1 MQGVEEVSDAAEAAF
16 ARFGYV
22 PAFYRKNLP
31 VLDDS
36 EVSMSNKA
44 AQKWTP
50 PAGGGYVPKRA
61 SKESLESEKAQV
73 SISGVIPPP
82 KKLAEKPVPRERALQ
97 AAQQEMAVRQVRQ
110 DKNMQEME
118 KNMREMELIIAVRHS
133 ACFLYSYSVRECS
146 DVTVHDN

>member
-1 MQGVEEVSDAAEAAF
+1 MQGVEEVSGAAEAAF

-50 PAGGGYVPKRA
+50 PAGYVPKEA
-61 SKESLESEKAQV
+61 SKESQEFEKAEV

-97 AAQQEMAVRQVRQ
+97 AAQQEMAARQVRQ
-110 DKNMQEME
+110 E

-146 DVTVHDN
+146 DVNVHDN

>member
-1 MQGVEEVSDAAEAAF
+1 
-16 ARFGYV
+16 V

-50 PAGGGYVPKRA
+50 PAGYVPKGT
-61 SKESLESEKAQV
+61 SKESQEFEKAEV

-97 AAQQEMAVRQVRQ
+97 TAQQEMAARQVRQ
-110 DKNMQEME
+110 E

-146 DVTVHDN
+146 DVNVHDN